1 MSISGIQSGTSL
13 SLADLL
19 STEQEEDNSILNSSS
34 VWASSTQMLNNLQNR
49 KAQNAYGGSGASS
62 LGQAAL
68 RRALSEMNS
77 GGNASVTFA
86 DIAAYR
92 ADLEEQFSAKTRL
105 ELLERGVSL
114 DTPFTLTMSASGSI
128 QVQCDDALA
137 KEKIQSYLEENP
149 EACDQFG
156 YIQALS
162 NLERARQSSFGSA
175 VALQE
180 AREAT
185 ASMRSEAVEA
195 FFGSAMNSGMN
206 YASIMAQFGSSLGL
220 EDASSS
226 VSFYAGLDFTV

>member
-1 MSISGIQSGTSL
+1 MSVSGIQSGSSL

-19 STEQEEDNSILNSSS
+19 STEQEESNSILNSSS
-34 VWASSTQMLNNLQNR
+34 VWASSNQMLSNLQNR

-77 GGNASVTFA
+77 SGGRVTFA
-86 DIAAYR
+86 DIASYR

-105 ELLERGVSL
+105 ELLEQGVSL
-114 DTPFTLTMSASGSI
+114 DTPFTLTMSASGDI

-137 KEKIQSYLEENP
+137 KEKIQAYLEENP
-149 EACDQFG
+149 EICDQFG

-162 NLERARQSSFGSA
+162 NLERARQSSFGSSA
-175 VALQE
+175 ALQE
-180 AREAT
+180 ARDSTFA
-185 ASMRSEAVEA
+185 MRSEAVEA

-220 EDASSS
+220 EDASSA